1 MRRRFA
7 HDPDN
12 KPPAAGTTG
21 GESAL
26 SGGYTGFMG
35 LLESPGK
42 HGATSGETEHDDD
55 TEEQANDPRC
65 GRPLDDR
72 LGLRARAGLQPGH
85 KGPVRGS
92 GREDGAGPECGAKSS
107 ERSRAKSSE
116 RDRQGRAEIR

>member
-1 MRRRFA
+1 MRRRLA

-12 KPPAAGTTG
+12 KPPAPGTPG

-26 SGGYTGFMG
+26 SGGYTVFMR

-42 HGATSGETEHDDD
+42 QWSTSGETEHDDN
-55 TEEQANDPRC
+55 TEEQAVGRRC
-65 GRPLDDR
+65 GRGFDDR

-85 KGPVRGS
+85 EGPVRGS

-107 ERSRAKSSE
+107 ERSRTKGSE

>member
-26 SGGYTGFMG
+26 SGGYTGFMR

-42 HGATSGETEHDDD
+42 HGATSGATEHDDD
-55 TEEQANDPRC
+55 TEEQADARRG
-65 GRPLDDR
+65 GRRFDDR

-85 KGPVRGS
+85 EGPVRGS
-92 GREDGAGPECGAKSS
+92 GREDGAGPECGAKSA
-107 ERSRAKSSE
+107 ERSRAKGSE
-116 RDRQGRAEIR
+116 RGR